1 MSSMTPNRVRT
12 KAPAGCGSIKQKQ
25 IKQNSKS
32 TLISQQNNEL
42 KFLFKSKIYQWIK
55 LNTNE

>member
-12 KAPAGCGSIKQKQ
+12 KAPAGCGSIKQ

-32 TLISQQNNEL
+32 TLISQQN
-42 KFLFKSKIYQWIK
+42 KWTKISV
-55 LNTNE
+55 

>member
-32 TLISQQNNEL
+32 TLISQQN
-42 KFLFKSKIYQWIK
+42 KWTKISV
-55 LNTNE
+55 